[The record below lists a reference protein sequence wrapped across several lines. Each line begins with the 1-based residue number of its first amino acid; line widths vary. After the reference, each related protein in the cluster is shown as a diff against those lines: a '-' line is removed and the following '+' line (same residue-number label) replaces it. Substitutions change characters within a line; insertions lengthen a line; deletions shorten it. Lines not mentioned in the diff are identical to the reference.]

1 MFPVLLAAT
10 FLASLLV
17 CAMTVVLFLPPIRR
31 ILEGRLSPQATMLW
45 TRSLLFAVCVVGVAV
60 GARIW
65 DLQRYLSAPEITTD
79 QLSLEV
85 YKTVIATGE
94 ANVAVILLVSLG
106 VAVVALMKRRDSPEG
121 CEQEPAKDVG
131 GKEARA

>member
-17 CAMTVVLFLPPIRR
+17 CAMTVALFLPPISR
-31 ILEGRLSPQATMLW
+31 ILKTRLTPQATLLW

-65 DLQRYLSAPEITTD
+65 DLERYMQDGQSLTTD

-94 ANVAVILLVSLG
+94 ANVAVVLLVSLG
-106 VAVVALMKRRDSPEG
+106 VGIVALMKRREGPEK
-121 CEQEPAKDVG
+121 A
-131 GKEARA
+131 